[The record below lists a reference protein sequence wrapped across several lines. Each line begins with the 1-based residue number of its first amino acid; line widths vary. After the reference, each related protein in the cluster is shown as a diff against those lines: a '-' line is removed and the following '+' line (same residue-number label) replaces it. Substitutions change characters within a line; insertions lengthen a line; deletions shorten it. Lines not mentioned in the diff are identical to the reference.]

1 MDNRVQVSSIQAMLW
16 YHNWKFLF
24 SHSSVQLG
32 LKILGL
38 HSWLSSVSSMF
49 EDDKKLGE

>member
-1 MDNRVQVSSIQAMLW
+1 MDNRVATDVLHSGNAPAPPPEVPV
-16 YHNWKFLF
+16 F
-24 SHSSVQLG
+24 SSVQLG

-49 EDDKKLGE
+49 EDDKKLW

>member
-1 MDNRVQVSSIQAMLW
+1 VSSIQAMLW
-16 YHNWKFLF
+16 YHNQKFL
-24 SHSSVQLG
+24 SSVQLG